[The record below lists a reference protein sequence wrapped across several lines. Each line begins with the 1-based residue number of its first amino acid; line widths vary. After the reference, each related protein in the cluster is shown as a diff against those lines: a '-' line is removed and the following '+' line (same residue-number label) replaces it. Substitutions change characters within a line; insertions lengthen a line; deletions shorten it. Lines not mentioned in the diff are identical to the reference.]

1 MQTAS
6 VTTPR
11 LAEPFPTLLTCR
23 AQNQAWATT
32 LNTNEAE
39 IDGLLSLL
47 ADLLEQRN
55 SQLQHRAVDY
65 YGSLNQLKGRIDELR
80 SVHLCSSNAC
90 SGVVV
95 PVPCNDKQFG
105 QYQTLPVIFAQLRDE
120 IGRMQDTCYQF
131 ITGLVKLNLI

>member
-1 MQTAS
+1 MPTAAS
-6 VTTPR
+6 ANPH
-11 LAEPFPTLLTCR
+11 LAESVPTLLTCR

-32 LNTNEAE
+32 LNNNEAE

-47 ADLLEQRN
+47 ADLLEQQN
-55 SQLQHRAVDY
+55 SQMQHRAIDY
-65 YGSLNQLKGRIDELR
+65 YGSLNQLKDRIEQLR

-90 SGVVV
+90 SGVVT

-105 QYQTLPVIFAQLRDE
+105 QYQTLPVIFSQLRDE
-120 IGRMQDTCYQF
+120 IGRVRDTCYQF